1 MGVIMKII
9 NNCGSFF
16 FFIIKMYN
24 IYYVELN
31 FYFKMIFKNV
41 ICCVNYD
48 LKIWILIVDCIC
60 FEGNEI

>member
-1 MGVIMKII
+1 
-9 NNCGSFF
+9 
-16 FFIIKMYN
+16 MYN

-31 FYFKMIFKNV
+31 FYLKRILKNV

-48 LKIWILIVDCIC
+48 LKLWILIVDCIC